1 METIILINLLS
12 KSRGFYIIHKNT
24 KSMKPR
30 WDSVK
35 VDLGLKLLQHLR
47 WRVACDISKRPK
59 AFYQLAFCHD
69 GILAFGNTGESDPFE
84 KYFHDDVIFTSN
96 FPLPYFRQTEEGWWY
111 ITPKKSYL
119 VNNNFYQKQNRPQY
133 HMNKENV

>member
-1 METIILINLLS
+1 MINLLS

-35 VDLGLKLLQHLR
+35 VGLGLKLLQHLR
-47 WRVACDISKRPK
+47 WRVVCDISKRPK

-69 GILAFGNTGESDPFE
+69 GILAFDNTGEPDPFE

-96 FPLPYFRQTEEGWWY
+96 FPIPYSRQTEEGWWD
-111 ITPKKSYL
+111 ITPKKSYS
-119 VNNNFYQKQNRPQY
+119 VNNNFYQKQNWPQY